1 MFRNVTSTCWRVCSV
16 YDGINVIPRRFA
28 GHSKWQNIRHIKA
41 AKDSARSVLFVK
53 ISRQM
58 KVAIQEGGSSDA
70 KKNSKLENVLE
81 QARRANMPVA
91 TIQSVIKSCEND
103 KSNSKPHLLELKGPG
118 GCIILC
124 EVFTNNLHTLKQNIS
139 TLLKKHNG
147 KYSDG
152 GGIHLFDQKGIVLA
166 EVDESKSTEEVLELA
181 TDHAIEAGAEDVKRQ
196 EPEGT
201 LQFICGATNL
211 KKVVTGLE
219 KFSYKITSAS
229 VDYVPLKFQELG
241 DDDLKLCAS
250 LYDKLEA
257 LPEVVRLSDN
267 IA

>member
-1 MFRNVTSTCWRVCSV
+1 M
-16 YDGINVIPRRFA
+16 
-28 GHSKWQNIRHIKA
+28 
-41 AKDSARSVLFVK
+41 
-53 ISRQM
+53 
-58 KVAIQEGGSSDA
+58 
-70 KKNSKLENVLE
+70 
-81 QARRANMPVA
+81 
-91 TIQSVIKSCEND
+91 
-103 KSNSKPHLLELKGPG
+103 
-118 GCIILC
+118 
-124 EVFTNNLHTLKQNIS
+124 
-139 TLLKKHNG
+139 
-147 KYSDG
+147 
-152 GGIHLFDQKGIVLA
+152 LA